1 MTAVD
6 KPALLVHAL
15 LPTEEVNGPA
25 RAAFDA
31 LWDAA
36 GELGITEPVTG
47 LPHEPRAPGRL
58 TEAFHV
64 LRALGSGTHDGIE
77 QAIAVQTHDTVLFT
91 LMLAPNRSDTTWTGL
106 EQAWRATAADI
117 TVPGVIGS
125 ATLYLGLT
133 SRTGAADARS
143 VQALLPAP
151 ADGPWHGAP
160 TAFSDGQT
168 VWELPG
174 SLTHRRLLVLAPPEA
189 EAALDRWLW
198 TSHAPRLVPFT
209 RYLSHAARLRQA
221 AATVTRDLHRLRDL
235 TDRADRACDDL
246 GRMLMA
252 QNLPSAELVRA
263 SAVLHTLQADGS
275 GLIAS
280 LTALRTMHR
289 TVRVTQENMTGLL
302 SPVGDAPL
310 LETDRQ
316 LGRWLDGQLES
327 ETTYLTA
334 AGERASQTAA
344 AARTAV
350 DDRRNR
356 QHEYLTLLQTSL
368 LGALVTALT
377 AVQSLQYEVAVRGPL
392 KAPLIALLTAL
403 SLWLPT
409 AVLHWP
415 RVHREGRRLRPAD
428 YAFAASVWACL
439 GWLAVSAAGTSQG
452 AAPVLPLWACLAAV
466 CSAVAGTAALA
477 AWSRSRTVAIHGRHH
492 EGS

>member
-15 LPTEEVNGPA
+15 FATEEVTGPA

-31 LWDAA
+31 LWDGA

-47 LPHEPRAPGRL
+47 LPHEARAPARL

-64 LRALGSGTHDGIE
+64 LRALRSDRPHGVE

-91 LMLAPNRSDTTWTGL
+91 LMLAPNRPDTTWTGL
-106 EQAWRATAADI
+106 EQAWRGTAADI
-117 TVPGVIGS
+117 TAPGVIGS
-125 ATLYLGLT
+125 AALHLGLT
-133 SRTGAADARS
+133 PRTGEDAARRARP
-143 VQALLPAP
+143 LLPAP
-151 ADGPWHGAP
+151 ADGPWHAAP
-160 TAFSDGQT
+160 TVFSDGQT

-189 EAALDRWLW
+189 EDALDHWLW
-198 TSHAPRLVPFT
+198 TSPAPRLVPFT
-209 RYLSHAARLRQA
+209 RYLTHAIRLRDA
-221 AATVTRDLHRLRDL
+221 VATVTRDLDRLRNL

-246 GRMLMA
+246 NSMLMA
-252 QNLPSAELVRA
+252 RNPPSGDLVRA
-263 SAVLHTLQADGS
+263 STVLHTLQADGT
-275 GLIAS
+275 GLITS
-280 LTALRTMHR
+280 LSALRTMHR
-289 TVRVTQENMTGLL
+289 TVRVTQENMTELL

-310 LETDRQ
+310 LEADRQ
-316 LGRWLDGQLES
+316 LGRWLDEQLES

-334 AGERASQTAA
+334 TGERASQTAA
-344 AARTAV
+344 AGRAAV
-350 DDRRNR
+350 DDHRNR
-356 QHEYLTLLQTSL
+356 QHAYLTLLQTSL

-377 AVQSLQYEVAVRGPL
+377 AVQSLQYEAAVSGLL

-428 YAFAASVWACL
+428 YVFAAGVLACL
-439 GWLAVSAAGTSQG
+439 GWLAASGVGASRG
-452 AAPVLPLWACLAAV
+452 AAPTPPLWACLAAV
-466 CSAVAGTAALA
+466 STAVAGTAALA
-477 AWSRSRTVAIHGRHH
+477 TWSRSRTIAVHGRHRDD
-492 EGS
+492 S